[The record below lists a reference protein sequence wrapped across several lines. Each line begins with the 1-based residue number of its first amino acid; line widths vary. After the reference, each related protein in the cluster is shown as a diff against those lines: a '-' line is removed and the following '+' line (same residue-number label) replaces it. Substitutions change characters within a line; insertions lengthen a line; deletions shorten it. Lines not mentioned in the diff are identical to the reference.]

1 MATLAGA
8 PLAVFLV
15 ASLKS
20 AAARARPRHGEQL
33 HALAAKSGLLASN
46 LFVRNSLLAFYSRA
60 APSLAHH
67 LFDEVPRGLRDT
79 TADNILLS
87 ALARAGR
94 LDRARCLLEEMPRR
108 DAVSFT
114 TVIAGFSRAGHPER
128 ALGVF
133 RDMLAEAVLP
143 NEVTLAEVL
152 TALACDG
159 APAPVGAAHG
169 IAVRHGLDEF
179 VIVATNLVH
188 AYGAVAQ
195 VRSARYIFDL
205 MPDRNTVTWN
215 AMLNCY
221 VKAGMINMA
230 AEVFGEIPERD
241 DVSWLTMIDGYIR
254 ADYLLQALK
263 TYAVMLGMVD
273 IKGNEVILV
282 GLVKAC
288 CRYSAVL
295 EGQQLHTV
303 ILKNGFDAHAFV
315 QATLIHF
322 YGSCDFLDHAQMQ
335 FKLSDKS
342 HVASWNALMAS
353 LLRRNLVHEARQLFD
368 DMPERDTVSW
378 STLIS
383 GYVQSGNSN
392 MALQMFCW
400 MLDTGIEPNEITLAS
415 ALSAVAN
422 SGTLEQ
428 GKWIHDYINSRS
440 IQLTDNL
447 SAGLINV
454 YAKCGSVADAVQLF
468 NHVKHKSFSVSP
480 WNAIICNLA
489 IHGYANM
496 SLELFSQLRNTN
508 IKPNSITYLG
518 VLNACCHAGM
528 VAEGKHQLESMR
540 KEYGIQPEIKHYGC
554 MIDLLC
560 RAGYL
565 EEAEQ
570 LIEVMPMKADV
581 VVWGCILA
589 AARAQGNV
597 ALGEKAADE
606 LARLD
611 PSHGASKIA
620 LSNLYA
626 DAGRWSNVSVVR
638 KKLQNGN
645 MERLT
650 GSSGIL
656 QL

>member
-1 MATLAGA
+1 MTRAGA

-20 AAARARPRHGEQL
+20 AASLRHGEQL
-33 HALAAKSGLLASN
+33 HALAAKSGLLASK
-46 LFVRNSLLAFYSRA
+46 LLVRNSLLAVYSRV
-60 APSLAHH
+60 APNLAHH
-67 LFDEVPRGLRDT
+67 LFDEIPQPLCDAFT
-79 TADNILLS
+79 HNILLS

-94 LDRARCLLEEMPRR
+94 LDRARTLLAEMPHR
-108 DAVSFT
+108 DAVSYT
-114 TVIAGFSRAGHPER
+114 TVITALSRAGHPED
-128 ALGVF
+128 ALAVF
-133 RDMLAEAVLP
+133 RGMLTEAVQP

-159 APAPVGAAHG
+159 APAAIGVAHG
-169 IAVRHGLDEF
+169 VTVRRGLDGF
-179 VIVATNLVH
+179 VIVATNLLH
-188 AYGAVAQ
+188 AYGIVAQ
-195 VRSARYIFDL
+195 VRSARAIFEL

-230 AEVFGEIPERD
+230 AEVFGRIPERD
-241 DVSWLTMIDGYIR
+241 EVSWLTMIDGFIR
-254 ADYLLQALK
+254 ADFILEALR
-263 TYAVMLGMVD
+263 TYVAMSGRVEVRDNEVMLVGM
-273 IKGNEVILV
+273 
-282 GLVKAC
+282 VKAC
-288 CRYSAVL
+288 SRHCAVP

-322 YGSCDFLDHAQMQ
+322 YGSCDFFDLAWMQ

-342 HVASWNALMAS
+342 HIASWNALMAS
-353 LLRRNLVHEARQLFD
+353 LLRRNLVHEVRQLFD
-368 DMPERDTVSW
+368 EMPERDTISW

-383 GYVQSGNSN
+383 GYVQSGHSN
-392 MALQMFCW
+392 MALQIFW
-400 MLDTGIEPNEITLAS
+400 SMLDAGIEPNEITLAS
-415 ALSAVAN
+415 ALSAVAS

-428 GKWIHDYINSRS
+428 GRWIHDYITSRS

-447 SAGLINV
+447 STGLINM
-454 YAKCGSVADAVQLF
+454 YAKCGNVADAVQLF
-468 NHVKHKSFSVSP
+468 SHVKDKSFSVSP

-489 IHGYANM
+489 IHGHAHM
-496 SLELFSQLRNTN
+496 SLELFSQLQNTD
-508 IKPNSITYLG
+508 IIPNSITYIG

-528 VAEGKHQLESMR
+528 VAEGRHHFESMKR
-540 KEYGIQPEIKHYGC
+540 EYGIEPEIKHYGC
-554 MIDLLC
+554 MVDLLC

-570 LIEVMPMKADV
+570 LVKMMPMKADV

-589 AARAQGNV
+589 AARTQGNV
-597 ALGEKAADE
+597 ALGEKAAEE
-606 LARLD
+606 LAKLD
-611 PSHGASKIA
+611 PNHGACKVA

-638 KKLQNGN
+638 KELQNEN
-645 MERLT
+645 LEILA
-650 GSSGIL
+650 GSSGIV